1 MRFFISVQK
10 EQRWCA
16 EPGESSCI
24 GGWTCLGLRG
34 SGGAVLP
41 RPPLRFPASR
51 FSSESFA
58 FFRSTSGWAAIAS
71 RSARARAR
79 SIVANLQRNYQA
91 AIVPRPGACDL
102 SSYGVFPPE
111 GGGLSEGVR
120 FVLRPTY
127 GARAGVC
134 YMRTMLDNGMACYLR
149 AVLAFVTCGL
159 CW

>member
-1 MRFFISVQK
+1 MCFFISMQN

-16 EPGESSCI
+16 EPGESSCL

-34 SGGAVLP
+34 SGGDSLP
-41 RPPLRFPASR
+41 RPPLQFPASR

-91 AIVPRPGACDL
+91 AIVPRPGACTHTSWML
-102 SSYGVFPPE
+102 CRPSG
-111 GGGLSEGVR
+111 R
-120 FVLRPTY
+120 FR
-127 GARAGVC
+127 
-134 YMRTMLDNGMACYLR
+134 
-149 AVLAFVTCGL
+149 
-159 CW
+159 